1 MVFKKSNGNC
11 DVSKGIKMS
20 RKAFKGASVEEV
32 TAYDCGYKRG
42 FDDASEQLLRV
53 FDHYAKPG
61 KAIFSQDLREK
72 LFTPGMPGKGRL

>member
-1 MVFKKSNGNC
+1 
-11 DVSKGIKMS
+11 MS